1 LTNPNHKTPSFSRDM
16 AFEYGKL
23 ELIAPGVRRIVCE
36 NAGPFTFRGTNL
48 YVVGEGDVAAIDPG
62 PAGERQIDLLL
73 DALGQSGERVAHIIL
88 THCHADHSGAAAAL
102 KARTGAPTYGFAR
115 DADDTVIGKRG
126 PSGGDFVIPVT
137 FDVPLR
143 HGDAV
148 RDASFELRAI
158 HTPGH
163 APDHLCF
170 HLAEG
175 NILFSG
181 DTVMGWNTSVVAP
194 PEGNMGDYLRS
205 LDRLIGR
212 NDAVYFPAHGGPVH
226 EPQRFVKA
234 LIFHRRWRELEVLE
248 ALRAGA
254 TNIGDMVPRIY
265 AGLEPALVPAAALSV
280 FATLEHLVEKQ
291 MVATTR
297 PGALDMRQE
306 FALLG

>member
-1 LTNPNHKTPSFSRDM
+1 MTNPNHKTPSFSREM

-36 NAGPFTFRGTNL
+36 NPGPFTFRGTNL

-73 DALGQSGERVAHIIL
+73 DALRQSGERVAHIIL

-115 DADDTVIGKRG
+115 SADDPVIGKRG
-126 PSGGDFVIPVT
+126 PSGSDFVIPVT
-137 FDVPLR
+137 FDVPLH

>member
-1 LTNPNHKTPSFSRDM
+1 M

-115 DADDTVIGKRG
+115 SADDPVIGKRG

-175 NILFSG
+175 NVLFSG

-306 FALLG
+306 FALL

>member
-1 LTNPNHKTPSFSRDM
+1 MTNPNHKTPSFSREM
-16 AFEYGKL
+16 PFEYGKL
-23 ELIAPGVRRIVCE
+23 EQIAPGVRRIVCE
-36 NAGPFTFRGTNL
+36 NPGPFTFKGTNL

-62 PAGERQIDLLL
+62 PAGGAQVDLLL
-73 DALGQSGERVAHIIL
+73 DALRQTGERVAHIIL

-102 KARTGAPTYGFAR
+102 KKRTGAPTYGMAR
-115 DADDTVIGKRG
+115 KIDDPVIGKRG
-126 PSGGDFVIPVT
+126 PSGGDFVIPVA
-137 FDVPLR
+137 FDVPLH
-143 HGDAV
+143 HGDTV
-148 RDASFELRAI
+148 RDASFELHAV

-170 HLAEG
+170 RLADG
-175 NILFSG
+175 DILFSG

-205 LDRLIGR
+205 LDMLIGR

-254 TNIGDMVPRIY
+254 TRIGDMVPRIY
-265 AGLEPALVPAAALSV
+265 NGLEPALVPAAALSV

-291 MVATTR
+291 LVAATR
-297 PGALDMRQE
+297 PGSLDMAQE
-306 FALLG
+306 FALLA

>member
-1 LTNPNHKTPSFSRDM
+1 MTNPNHKTPSFSREM

-36 NAGPFTFRGTNL
+36 NPGPFTFRGTNL

-88 THCHADHSGAAAAL
+88 THCHADHSGAATAL

-115 DADDTVIGKRG
+115 NADDPVIGKRG

-205 LDRLIGR
+205 LDMLIGR

-234 LIFHRRWRELEVLE
+234 LVFHRRWRELEVLE

-306 FALLG
+306 FALL